1 MSDQAIQPRIREEIY
16 SDDKIAE
23 AVVGDIERRLSIWER
38 VSNIDAVRKLSVLV
52 TLIVAWELYTRISD
66 INELMF
72 PTFSATGMALF
83 SALFYEDLLTNVWNS
98 LSLLVMGYVIGVGIA
113 AVLVVFGVWTRFG
126 SDLLTTLTA
135 MLNPLPAIALL
146 PMAMLWFG
154 LGPAAIVFTLLH
166 SIIWPV
172 ALNTHAG
179 FMGVS
184 ETQRMVGRNYGLGG
198 LPYIYKILIPAA
210 FPSIL
215 TGLRIGWA
223 FAWRTL
229 IAAELV
235 FGGQVADTSGQ
246 LGAEGGNSGG
256 LGWIIFQ
263 NQMENQTPYVFAGLF
278 TVILVGIILENGSSA
293 PLKTGR
299 FAGGACKSHD
309 RSRDRNHHPA
319 RIRG

>member
-1 MSDQAIQPRIREEIY
+1 MADVKAISLYIRPEFENPAIE
-16 SDDKIAE
+16 K
-23 AVVGDIERRLSIWER
+23 AVIGDIERRLTLWER
-38 VSNIDAVRKLSVLV
+38 ISNMDPVRKFTVLV
-52 TLIVAWELYTRISD
+52 TLVVAWELYTRIGG

-72 PTFSATGMALF
+72 PTFTKTFIALIDAF
-83 SALFYEDLLTNVWNS
+83 LNAGLLTNIWNS
-98 LSLLVMGYVIGVGIA
+98 LSLLVTGYVIGISIA
-113 AVLVVFGVWTRFG
+113 AVLVVLGVWTRFG

-146 PMAMLWFG
+146 PLAMIWFG
-154 LGPAAIVFTLLH
+154 LGNQAVIFTLLH

-172 ALNTHAG
+172 ALNTHSG
-179 FMGVS
+179 FQSVS
-184 ETQRMVGRNYGLGG
+184 ETMRMVGRNYGLKG
-198 LPYIYKILIPAA
+198 LPYICKILIPAA

-235 FGGQVADTSGQ
+235 FGGQVMDTSGQ
-246 LGAEGGNSGG
+246 LGAEGGNAGG

-278 TVILVGIILENGSSA
+278 TVIIVGIVIENG
-293 PLKTGR
+293 LFR
-299 FAGGACKSHD
+299 NVED
-309 RSRDRNHHPA
+309 RT
-319 RIRG
+319 IRKWGMQQS

>member
-1 MSDQAIQPRIREEIY
+1 MADVKAVSLYIRPEFENP
-16 SDDKIAE
+16 AVEE

-38 VSNIDAVRKLSVLV
+38 ISNMDPVRKFTVLV
-52 TLIVAWELYTRISD
+52 TLVVAWELYTRIGN

-72 PTFSATGMALF
+72 PTFTKTFAALVD
-83 SALFYEDLLTNVWNS
+83 ALVNAGLLVNIWNS
-98 LSLLVMGYVIGVGIA
+98 LSLLVTGYVIGISIA
-113 AVLVVFGVWTRFG
+113 AALVVFGVWTRFG

-146 PMAMLWFG
+146 PLAMIWFG
-154 LGPAAIVFTLLH
+154 LGNQAVIFTLLH

-172 ALNTHAG
+172 ALNTHSG
-179 FMGVS
+179 FQSVS
-184 ETQRMVGRNYGLGG
+184 ETMRMVGRNYGLKG
-198 LPYIYKILIPAA
+198 LPYICKILIPAA

-235 FGGQVADTSGQ
+235 FGGQVMDTSGQ
-246 LGAEGGNSGG
+246 LGAEGGNAGG

-278 TVILVGIILENGSSA
+278 TVIIVGIVIENG
-293 PLKTGR
+293 LFR
-299 FAGGACKSHD
+299 NVED
-309 RSRDRNHHPA
+309 RT
-319 RIRG
+319 IRKWGMQQS

>member
-1 MSDQAIQPRIREEIY
+1 MSDRVIQPYVREEL
-16 SDDKIAE
+16 DGRDVGE
-23 AVVGDIERRLSIWER
+23 AVVGDVERRLSVWER
-38 VSNIDAVRKLSVLV
+38 VSNVDAVRKLSVLV
-52 TLIVAWELYTRISD
+52 TLVVAWEIYTRISD

-72 PTFSATGMALF
+72 PTFSSTGTALYN
-83 SALFYEDLLTNVWNS
+83 ALVNEGLLINVWNS
-98 LSLLVMGYVIGVGIA
+98 LSLLLMGYGIGLGIA

-172 ALNTHAG
+172 ALNTHSG

-184 ETQRMVGRNYGLGG
+184 ETQRMVGRNYGLRG
-198 LPYIYKILIPAA
+198 LSYIYKILIPAA

-246 LGAEGGNSGG
+246 LGAEGSSAGG
-256 LGWIIFQ
+256 LGWVIFQ
-263 NQMENQTPYVFAGLF
+263 SQMENQTPYVFAGLF
-278 TVILVGIILENGSSA
+278 AVILVGIVIENGVF
-293 PLKTGR
+293 R
-299 FAGGACKSHD
+299 NIED
-309 RSRDRNHHPA
+309 RT
-319 RIRG
+319 IRRWGMQIA